1 MRGTCWNMY
10 YSHSTVCLVYM
21 LPSCTTGPKRFNSEV
36 IGINSY
42 VHLLITILRNFT
54 NYGNLLW
61 CYISQIKVLNFFFFY
76 LCNHVKNIMCIYVNV
91 DPTVMPSDLLG
102 FLNNIILKLCLHIA
116 FKNCSLL
123 HFSNE
128 CLKIFPL

>member
-10 YSHSTVCLVYM
+10 YSHSTVCLVYV
-21 LPSCTTGPKRFNSEV
+21 LPSCTTGPKCFNSEV

-76 LCNHVKNIMCIYVNV
+76 LCDHVKNIMCIYVNV